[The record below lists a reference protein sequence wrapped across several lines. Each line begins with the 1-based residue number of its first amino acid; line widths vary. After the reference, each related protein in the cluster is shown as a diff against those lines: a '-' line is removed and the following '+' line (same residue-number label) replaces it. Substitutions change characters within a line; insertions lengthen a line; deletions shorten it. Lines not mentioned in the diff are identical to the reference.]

1 LTPFIRSLAC
11 VTAGF
16 FLLTVPPVW
25 SQSNDLQDEIK
36 IDHRYT
42 NVDAQSLIGLPMG
55 SHKTTVDKNGS
66 LKWSQ
71 WSLKRKPLDV
81 PIGFSS
87 QMDGALMIDPSVEAS
102 AGTVALKTAS
112 QTLYQGRYPFIVSKL
127 TAAGTDVRLEELAFS
142 VDPEADV
149 SVLPTAKSGTRGL
162 DMLRLTF
169 TNDGATAQKV
179 LLKLSGRGR
188 NLPGHVVGDALLTG
202 AGEDVVIV
210 SDTGRAVLS
219 REDNGFTLAL
229 RAAIPAH
236 ESKAIWLKLPYEWSA
251 ARNSELSI
259 LSGDALLAK
268 AVAQWDG
275 IWNRGGRVRYP
286 QQVLNDFFDSSLA
299 YVLILTEYD
308 AKGDLWALDGPDVYR
323 QYWGRGEYF
332 QARALEVAGLLSPA
346 RESVEHAFNIINDDG
361 EWDGPPTSGW
371 PAWDNIGGNAGATW
385 DYYLYTRDKAWLAK
399 AYPFLLRSSVWVRD
413 HREETTVEDV
423 SGIPVGARPIRRMV
437 TGSKC
442 RAEPTPELK
451 PGEKTYW
458 YGLLPWSY
466 GDSGLPEGHSY
477 SHNFLAAYG
486 IRVTA
491 DAARVL
497 GKTED
502 AAWLDKEYG
511 DFDAAIRASVE
522 RSVKLEKTAV
532 PYLPAQPTR
541 PDAAYSQ
548 TFLAIWPT
556 GLYGP
561 NDPLV
566 SGLLSKLESE
576 ESQGLPTNV
585 AWAGPAG
592 VWPGE
597 SMNMSETYLLRDD
610 AQKNAGILVAAL
622 NHSYTTNVFKE
633 EILTDITKD
642 RACDTPHSNR
652 QNGQGTGDMPEAWG
666 NANVVNLLR
675 DMLVQERMQVLPS
688 HESKTTL
695 HLLSGLP
702 AEWIGKTG
710 ETVSVDRTPT
720 TLGTVVS
727 LKLTRTSPTMLHLE
741 LDTGSRVSDTFVHVP
756 LPVGSKISEAKID
769 DRAVPASAIS
779 LSANGRQA
787 IVAVGAISHPARFD
801 FTLASTGASR

>member
-1 LTPFIRSLAC
+1 LLA
-11 VTAGF
+11 
-16 FLLTVPPVW
+16 LPIW
-25 SQSNDLQDEIK
+25 SQSNGLQDEIK

-42 NVDAQSLIGLPMG
+42 NSDAQSLIGLPMG
-55 SHKTTVDKNGS
+55 SHKTTVEKSGS

-87 QMDGALMIDPSVEAS
+87 QMDGALAIQPFAVTGGSE
-102 AGTVALKTAS
+102 TALKMDS
-112 QTLYQGRYPFIVSKL
+112 QTLYRGRYPFIVTKL
-127 TAAGTDVRLEELAFS
+127 SDGELRLEELAFS
-142 VDPEADV
+142 ADPEADV
-149 SVLPTAKSGTRGL
+149 SVLPTANSGAKGL
-162 DMLRLTF
+162 DVIRLTF
-169 TNDGATAQKV
+169 TNEGMSAASFV
-179 LLKLSGRGR
+179 LRLSGRER
-188 NLPGHVVGDALLTG
+188 NLPGRANGSALITG
-202 AGEDVVIV
+202 AGEDVALV
-210 SDTGRAVLS
+210 SDAGGATVTP
-219 REDNGFTLAL
+219 EDGGLTLAL
-229 RAAIPAH
+229 RATVGAH
-236 ESKAIWLKLPYEWSA
+236 ESRTIWLKLPYEWSA
-251 ARNSELSI
+251 KRNPEMSSLAGE
-259 LSGDALLAK
+259 ALLAK

-275 IWNRGGRVRYP
+275 IWIRGARVHYP
-286 QQVLNDFFDSSLA
+286 QQALNDFYDSSIA

-346 RESVEHAFNIINDDG
+346 RESVEHAFHIMNDDG

-371 PAWDNIGGNAGATW
+371 PAWDNIGGNAGAAW
-385 DYYLYTRDKAWLAK
+385 DYYLYTRDKAWLAR
-399 AYPFLLRSSVWVRD
+399 AYPYLLRSSEWVRD
-413 HREETTVEDV
+413 HREETSVEDIA
-423 SGIPVGARPIRRMV
+423 GIPVGARPIRRMI

-442 RAEPTPELK
+442 RPEPQPELK
-451 PGEKTYW
+451 PGEKAYW

-486 IRVTA
+486 IRVSA
-491 DAARVL
+491 EAARLL
-497 GKTED
+497 GKTND
-502 AAWLDKEYG
+502 AAWLDKEYS
-511 DFDAAIRASVE
+511 DYDAAIRESVE
-522 RSVKLEKTAV
+522 RSVKLEKTAIA
-532 PYLPAQPTR
+532 YLPAQPTR

-556 GLYGP
+556 GLYAP
-561 NDPLV
+561 TDPLV
-566 SGLLSKLESE
+566 SGLLAKLESE

-610 AQKNAGILVAAL
+610 AQKNAGILLAAL

-633 EILTDITKD
+633 EILTDVTKE

-675 DMLVQERMQVLPS
+675 DMLVQERTEVLAT
-688 HESKTTL
+688 HDSKTTL

-702 AEWIGKTG
+702 AEWFAKPG
-710 ETVSVDRTPT
+710 EVVTVDRTPT
-720 TLGTVVS
+720 TLGTEVS
-727 LKLTRTSPTMLHLE
+727 LKLTRPSPTALHLE
-741 LDTGSRVSDTFVHVP
+741 VDLGARTADTFVHVP
-756 LPVGSKISEAKID
+756 LLAGSQVSEAKMEGRPVAANSISTSANGQEAIVSVGALTHRVVFD
-769 DRAVPASAIS
+769 FTVTPASA
-779 LSANGRQA
+779 
-787 IVAVGAISHPARFD
+787 VGAAR
-801 FTLASTGASR
+801 